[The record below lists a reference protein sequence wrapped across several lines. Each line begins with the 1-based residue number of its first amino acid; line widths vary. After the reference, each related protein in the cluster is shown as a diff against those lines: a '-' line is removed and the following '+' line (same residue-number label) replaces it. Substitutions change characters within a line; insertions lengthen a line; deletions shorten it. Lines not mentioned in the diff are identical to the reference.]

1 MALFSNDLVW
11 WITAFDLPALA
22 GLFWMNWRARRE
34 FETEARFLRERL
46 ETRHSQ
52 MREALASFKLE
63 VAKTYASQGDL
74 KDLETRLTAHLLRIE
89 GKLDRPSPR
98 SEI

>member
-1 MALFSNDLVW
+1 MSLLSSDLVW

-22 GLFWMNWRARRE
+22 GLFWMNWKARRD
-34 FETEARFLRERL
+34 FDAEARFLRERL

-63 VAKTYASQGDL
+63 VAKGYASQGDL
-74 KDLETRLTAHLLRIE
+74 KDLELRLTAHLLRIE
-89 GKLDRPSPR
+89 GKLDGQTAR
-98 SEI
+98 